1 MWTHFKN
8 IHIHAVNKSID

>member
-8 IHIHAVNKSID
+8 IHYRIHSCCE